1 LVFLGGELQWRA
13 RKTIRHPRK
22 VVNRNQNIVYTS
34 LSIFS
39 SALFLY
45 TGPATMMF
53 DEPVQFSDEE
63 DVLDTPEGNEGEP
76 GELLAV
82 IPSIVQRK
90 SVIWGTSVRLLLS
103 S

>member
-1 LVFLGGELQWRA
+1 MM
-13 RKTIRHPRK
+13 

-34 LSIFS
+34 LSMFS
-39 SALFLY
+39 RAFSC
-45 TGPATMMF
+45 TRVPPTMMF